1 VQIISYLSRRRDNCL
16 ATFRYIHI
24 DVERVSIAPLREVKG
39 VGPTVFHEKK
49 NGQRR
54 CTYLV
59 LGLDIF
65 YFIKYQPTPLTC
77 LSVGNSCI
85 EDRIVKCC
93 NGIAEGEN
101 HILYLL

>member
-1 VQIISYLSRRRDNCL
+1 MDSEEFLRSV
-16 ATFRYIHI
+16 
-24 DVERVSIAPLREVKG
+24 RVGTIPSAIPLQHLTTVPSMQLFTTEREVKG

-65 YFIKYQPTPLTC
+65 YFIKNKLISSTC
-77 LSVGNSCI
+77 
-85 EDRIVKCC
+85 
-93 NGIAEGEN
+93 
-101 HILYLL
+101 